1 MAVEVPWL
9 LEMKTCPKLTEVK
22 DLLNPIYLETMGI
35 ATSKPR
41 PTKGQLKGEEP
52 MFSQGVK

>member
-1 MAVEVPWL
+1 M
-9 LEMKTCPKLTEVK
+9 LEMKTCPKLTEFK
-22 DLLNPIYLETMGI
+22 DLLNPIYLETMGR